1 MDSTLFGQ
9 ERISRILWRLAP
21 PVMLAQLIQ
30 ALYNI
35 VDSFFV
41 GKYSEAGLTALSI
54 VYPLQLLMIALAVGT
69 GVGLNTAIARYH
81 GTGDHERAQR
91 IAGTGLPLALAL
103 WVVFA
108 GVSYGVLPAYAAM
121 SSDSPEVIREVIV
134 YGRIVCVASVGLFCE
149 SVWTKVLQAD
159 GDMKTPMLAQ
169 IAGAVTNIVL
179 DPILIFGWGVP
190 AMGIAGAAIA
200 TVAGQ
205 LVAAAIVLLRGYRRS
220 PARQEYPGYLKLIYR
235 LGTPN
240 ILMQLAYT
248 FYILG
253 LNLILSGFSD
263 QAVTALGLYYKWQTF
278 FFIPLGALQT
288 CIVPILSY
296 NYAARRLDRVRQT
309 LTASLVFG
317 AALMAVGTLCFEV
330 LPAPMLRVFTAN
342 PEVIRIGTYGF
353 RWIGPSFLPMVT
365 SLLFPVF
372 FQAVGQALKSSLL
385 TVIRTVMLFV
395 PLGYLFSR
403 FGLEWFWLTFV
414 CTEVLTSAV
423 GLVFYRQFV
432 KRTESAVPSEA
443 QGFCAARE

>member
-205 LVAAAIVLLRGYRRS
+205 LVAAAIVLPRGYRRS

-263 QAVTALGLYYKWQTF
+263 QAVT
-278 FFIPLGALQT
+278 
-288 CIVPILSY
+288 
-296 NYAARRLDRVRQT
+296 
-309 LTASLVFG
+309 
-317 AALMAVGTLCFEV
+317 
-330 LPAPMLRVFTAN
+330 
-342 PEVIRIGTYGF
+342 
-353 RWIGPSFLPMVT
+353 
-365 SLLFPVF
+365 
-372 FQAVGQALKSSLL
+372 AVGQALKSSLL

-432 KRTESAVPSEA
+432 KRTESAVPSET
-443 QGFCAARE
+443 QGFCAARD

>member
-1 MDSTLFGQ
+1 M
-9 ERISRILWRLAP
+9 
-21 PVMLAQLIQ
+21 
-30 ALYNI
+30 
-35 VDSFFV
+35 
-41 GKYSEAGLTALSI
+41 
-54 VYPLQLLMIALAVGT
+54 
-69 GVGLNTAIARYH
+69 GLNTAIARYH

-91 IAGTGLPLALAL
+91 IAGTGLPLALGL

-108 GVSYGVLPAYAAM
+108 GVSYGILPAYAAM
-121 SSDSPEVIREVIV
+121 SSDSPEVIREVTV

-205 LVAAAIVLLRGYRRS
+205 LVAAAIVLPRGYRRS

-296 NYAARRLDRVRQT
+296 NYAARRPDRVRQT
-309 LTASLVFG
+309 LTTSLLFG
-317 AALMAVGTLCFEV
+317 AALMAVGILCFEV
-330 LPAPMLRVFTAN
+330 LPAPMLRVFTAD